1 MRVLQYWDV
10 SERNNNFVDVTQ
22 ASNID
27 RLAVLEHLDNNF
39 PFICDFLQHLYNKIA
54 AFVFCNLLQHF
65 VLEAFPILKS
75 NVSLKWSSSVEN
87 GQTECQKN
95 RVHE

>member
-10 SERNNNFVDVTQ
+10 SERNNNFVDATQ

-27 RLAVLEHLDNNF
+27 RIAVLEHLDNNF
-39 PFICDFLQHLYNKIA
+39 PFICDILQHLYYKIA
-54 AFVFCNLLQHF
+54 AFVFCDLLQHF
-65 VLEAFPILKS
+65 VLKALPRLKS